1 MGAPWWSGAGMK
13 LKELQ
18 SLLEECRP
26 FEEPKVELEQYTTRP
41 HIASH
46 ILHAIDTCFEG
57 LEDTTVVDLGCGAG
71 ALGVGAAIL
80 GARVVGFDIDKDA
93 LAIAQENS
101 VEMNPYEEDL
111 HIDFVNAD
119 VLDLQPGMCERLKAD
134 IVVTNPPF
142 GTRAKGI
149 DMEFVRVASQIATSA
164 VYSLHKTST
173 RSYIQRFAQKV
184 LGFKKAQVVAEL
196 RYDLPKTYKFHK
208 KACTDIQVDFWRFEV

>member
-1 MGAPWWSGAGMK
+1 MK

-57 LEDTTVVDLGCGAG
+57 LCDMTVVDLGCGAG

-80 GARVVGFDIDKDA
+80 GARVLGFGIDQDA

-101 VEMNPYEEDL
+101 VELCGP
-111 HIDFVNAD
+111 A
-119 VLDLQPGMCERLKAD
+119 QPGGL
-134 IVVTNPPF
+134 
-142 GTRAKGI
+142 
-149 DMEFVRVASQIATSA
+149 
-164 VYSLHKTST
+164 
-173 RSYIQRFAQKV
+173 
-184 LGFKKAQVVAEL
+184 
-196 RYDLPKTYKFHK
+196 
-208 KACTDIQVDFWRFEV
+208 